1 MRPLRLTLDAVGP
14 YPGREVIDFRTA
26 IESRLFG
33 IYGPTGAG
41 KSTIFSAMTFALF
54 GEAAKSEQ
62 HASTLRS
69 DHADPART
77 TEVEFIFES
86 RGHTY
91 RIVRRPEQM
100 RPAKRGGGE
109 TKDAHKAA
117 LFDITGLDL
126 ATISEARPGKVIAET
141 KVEAVNKEIV
151 RLLGYG
157 PAQFRQIVLL
167 PQGRFETFLA
177 ANTND
182 RLSILRELFDVSLYQ
197 RLTEQLKSEAYAA
210 ENEIRTARDVCA
222 RRLKAEG
229 FDTFEALADAV
240 LAAEEDLAR
249 QRTTAEAAKTAA
261 EQAKKIYE
269 AAALTDKA
277 FAQHVDAERA
287 FTAVVAQR
295 DGIDVLRERI
305 KRAYSAQRLSD
316 AEQAVHDGRDQVQ
329 AKQELSAQA
338 ARVLQNAEAEALKA
352 ADLLKTLAEGKAENE
367 RHEDELERCERYA
380 ERIQASSSRR
390 DAVAKAM
397 EKATADRDRAEKSER
412 SHKLLTD
419 EYQRIGKQLEAAR
432 NAQFDRATLR
442 SQELLVNHALNAAKQ
457 FERARSQIDSDRSA
471 LERLNAEAEA
481 AREKFDAQQT
491 VFDNAEA
498 ALIQNHALH
507 VAAHLVDGEPCP
519 ACGSRNHPS
528 PARGSSED
536 SSLAERYRREKA
548 ALEHTRKAADEARSA
563 AATARDGLTR
573 REQEFA
579 DLLAPEHTAKALE
592 DELNGIKNAIVAL
605 GSEIDIDA
613 LSAKRSDLESA
624 VAASIAKLKT
634 DQDAARASD
643 KIAALELQSLEETL
657 RDIPPELRD
666 IEALAEKRGA
676 LADRIAAYAA
686 ELKKA
691 QTDERDAND
700 ALIIAGANAQ
710 NARDNAKQAAD
721 HLEAILASFA
731 QRLGEAGL
739 TEQSYPQSKADI
751 SRIAEFEERM
761 RAYDDALSRADE
773 SLRTAAAAIAN
784 VDRPDIKALMDAKDE
799 AEAALSDAND
809 RVAAQKARL
818 NHLKGLAAE
827 VSDELARLD
836 RLEQD
841 TGPLRELGDAFTGR
855 NAMNMTLETFAI
867 ATMFDHVLEAANLRL
882 GPMSRGRF
890 ALVRETEGRGNARR
904 GLGLSIDDTYTGR
917 QRPVN
922 TLSGGETFIAALA
935 LALGL
940 SDVVESTR
948 GNIRLD
954 TIFIDEGFGSLDAE
968 SDTGTLEQVLET
980 LQDLVGRNR
989 AVGIISHVPLVQQAI
1004 PNGFWISKTANGS
1017 HIEMRA

>member
-1 MRPLRLTLDAVGP
+1 
-14 YPGREVIDFRTA
+14 
-26 IESRLFG
+26 
-33 IYGPTGAG
+33 
-41 KSTIFSAMTFALF
+41 
-54 GEAAKSEQ
+54 
-62 HASTLRS
+62 
-69 DHADPART
+69 
-77 TEVEFIFES
+77 
-86 RGHTY
+86 
-91 RIVRRPEQM
+91 
-100 RPAKRGGGE
+100 
-109 TKDAHKAA
+109 
-117 LFDITGLDL
+117 
-126 ATISEARPGKVIAET
+126 
-141 KVEAVNKEIV
+141 
-151 RLLGYG
+151 
-157 PAQFRQIVLL
+157 
-167 PQGRFETFLA
+167 
-177 ANTND
+177 
-182 RLSILRELFDVSLYQ
+182 
-197 RLTEQLKSEAYAA
+197 
-210 ENEIRTARDVCA
+210 
-222 RRLKAEG
+222 
-229 FDTFEALADAV
+229 
-240 LAAEEDLAR
+240 
-249 QRTTAEAAKTAA
+249 
-261 EQAKKIYE
+261 
-269 AAALTDKA
+269 
-277 FAQHVDAERA
+277 
-287 FTAVVAQR
+287 
-295 DGIDVLRERI
+295 
-305 KRAYSAQRLSD
+305 
-316 AEQAVHDGRDQVQ
+316 
-329 AKQELSAQA
+329 
-338 ARVLQNAEAEALKA
+338 
-352 ADLLKTLAEGKAENE
+352 
-367 RHEDELERCERYA
+367 
-380 ERIQASSSRR
+380 
-390 DAVAKAM
+390 
-397 EKATADRDRAEKSER
+397 
-412 SHKLLTD
+412 
-419 EYQRIGKQLEAAR
+419 
-432 NAQFDRATLR
+432 
-442 SQELLVNHALNAAKQ
+442 
-457 FERARSQIDSDRSA
+457 
-471 LERLNAEAEA
+471 
-481 AREKFDAQQT
+481 
-491 VFDNAEA
+491 
-498 ALIQNHALH
+498 
-507 VAAHLVDGEPCP
+507 
-519 ACGSRNHPS
+519 
-528 PARGSSED
+528 
-536 SSLAERYRREKA
+536 
-548 ALEHTRKAADEARSA
+548 
-563 AATARDGLTR
+563 
-573 REQEFA
+573 
-579 DLLAPEHTAKALE
+579 
-592 DELNGIKNAIVAL
+592 
-605 GSEIDIDA
+605 
-613 LSAKRSDLESA
+613 
-624 VAASIAKLKT
+624 
-634 DQDAARASD
+634 
-643 KIAALELQSLEETL
+643 
-657 RDIPPELRD
+657 
-666 IEALAEKRGA
+666 
-676 LADRIAAYAA
+676 
-686 ELKKA
+686 
-691 QTDERDAND
+691 
-700 ALIIAGANAQ
+700 LIIAGANAQ